1 MKKNFKQKAIL
12 MITAMLLTAC
22 GSQNVQQSEDTANEV
37 TEKINIEEATE
48 IKLSDETITVAGAE
62 ISTSENDAVYMA
74 NDIVYYEAG
83 HDFTYGEGTEEESH
97 TEEEA
102 KEHTVVHITEP
113 GMYSVTGELSKG
125 QIAIDLGEE
134 AEEDPDAV
142 VTLML
147 NDVDINCEVAQQS
160 FFITYMNVVPK
171 KKQMR

>member
-62 ISTSENDAVYMA
+62 ISTSENDAVYMD

-83 HDFTYGEGTEEESH
+83 HDFT
-97 TEEEA
+97 
-102 KEHTVVHITEP
+102 
-113 GMYSVTGELSKG
+113 
-125 QIAIDLGEE
+125 
-134 AEEDPDAV
+134 
-142 VTLML
+142 
-147 NDVDINCEVAQQS
+147 
-160 FFITYMNVVPK
+160 
-171 KKQMR
+171 